1 MIIVLLVQGGWVKC
15 VEQYLVNVRNVE
27 NGIELELV
35 RGVKM
40 CYEPMLTETQ
50 NIIMIVCF
58 TLLVVSFVVYKT
70 FKPIK
75 YEAKHLCDKFY
86 AEIYQL
92 NRRNKK

>member
-40 CYEPMLTETQ
+40 CYEPVITDTQ
-50 NIIMIVCF
+50 ALISLVCL
-58 TLLVVSFVVYKT
+58 TLLVVSFVTYRT

-75 YEAKHLCDKFY
+75 DHMNYLYASFVADVYEF
-86 AEIYQL
+86 
-92 NRRNKK
+92 NRRN